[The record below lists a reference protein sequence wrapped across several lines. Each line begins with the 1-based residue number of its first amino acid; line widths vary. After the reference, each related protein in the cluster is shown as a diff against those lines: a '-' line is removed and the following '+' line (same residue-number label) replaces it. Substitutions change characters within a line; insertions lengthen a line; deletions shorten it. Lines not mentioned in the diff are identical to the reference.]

1 LAGKEGPFRARTAGA
16 GERWRWPTESR
27 KKDYG
32 IRVETGAKGR
42 EKKRRVIY
50 RGGAVEKKGHGQ

>member
-1 LAGKEGPFRARTAGA
+1 VAVADGVEEEGWDQRRDGC
-16 GERWRWPTESR
+16 E
-27 KKDYG
+27 
-32 IRVETGAKGR
+32 GR